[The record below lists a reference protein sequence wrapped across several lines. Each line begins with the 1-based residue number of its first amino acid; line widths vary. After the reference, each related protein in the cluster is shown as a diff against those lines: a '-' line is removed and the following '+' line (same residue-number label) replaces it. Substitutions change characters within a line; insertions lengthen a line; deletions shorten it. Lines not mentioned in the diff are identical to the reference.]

1 MHSPSASCVRA
12 ANPSKVSL
20 VSDQFEKLLT
30 TFQRHLEVERNLSVH
45 TVRAYMGDLT
55 SLVEHLEKLGLS
67 DISALELS
75 HLRSWLANQAVKG
88 GARTTLSRR
97 ATSVRLFTK
106 WAFKNK
112 YCAGDVGLTLATPK
126 GHRTLPEVLDV
137 NNAKLAM
144 DSMAT
149 RAAEEES
156 PLSLRD
162 VAMVEIL
169 YATGARVGELCGLDV
184 GDIDYNRNT
193 IRVLGKGNKE
203 RVIPVGRPAM
213 KALEV
218 WLADGRSALV
228 TNQSAQA
235 VFLGARGKRI
245 DQRTVRSVVYEAL
258 SAIEG
263 IERMGPH
270 ALRHSAATHLLEGG
284 ADLRT
289 VQEILGHASL
299 ATTQIYTHVST
310 ERLQKVF
317 KQAHPRA

>member
-218 WLADGRSALV
+218 WLADGRETLM

>member
-1 MHSPSASCVRA
+1 MSKEYQELVA
-12 ANPSKVSL
+12 A
-20 VSDQFEKLLT
+20 FA
-30 TFQRHLEVERNLSVH
+30 RHLEIERNLSVH
-45 TVRAYMGDLT
+45 TIRAYLGDLE
-55 SLVEHLEKLGLS
+55 SLISHLEQIGVN
-67 DISALELS
+67 DISRMELV
-75 HLRSWLANQAVKG
+75 HLRSWLANQQVKG

-97 ATSVRLFTK
+97 AVSIRLFTK
-106 WAFKNK
+106 WAVKNK
-112 YCAGDVGLTLATPK
+112 YVEKDVAATLATPK
-126 GHRTLPEVLDV
+126 GHRTLPEVLGIDE
-137 NNAKLAM
+137 AKLAM

-149 RAAEEES
+149 RAAEEET
-156 PLSLRD
+156 PIAVRD
-162 VAMVEIL
+162 VAMVEML
-169 YATGARVGELCGLDV
+169 YASGARVAELCGLDLS
-184 GDIDYNRNT
+184 DIDYDRQT

-203 RVIPVGRPAM
+203 RTIPLGNPAM
-213 KALEV
+213 RALES
-218 WLADGRSALV
+218 WIRTGRDSLK
-228 TNQSAQA
+228 NSLSGNA

-245 DQRTVRSVVYEAL
+245 DQRTVRTVVYNAL
-258 SAIEG
+258 QAIEG